1 LRTAIAKNIG
11 INHTILALS
20 FARLGDAV
28 GNSVVFIIVPLYVAK
43 LPAPWFPFPDSVRIG
58 ILIGLYGL
66 VNSMLQPVMGALSD
80 RLGRRKILI
89 LFGLLAMALAT
100 FSFAF
105 AQRFADLLLLRALQG
120 VGVALSI
127 PASMA
132 IMASASERSTRGGSM
147 GVYSTMRMLGF
158 AVGPLLGGFLYD
170 NFGFSTAFYV
180 GAACITLGA
189 LLVQLWVKETKV
201 SVQSPAG
208 PHYRIW
214 DRRLLG
220 VAVVGASAATFMMAS
235 DFSMIT
241 TLENQFNARLGLDAL
256 GFGAAFSGLMVSRL
270 LFQVPLGRLSDHLGR
285 RPLLIGGL
293 LFMVPAT
300 ILLGA
305 VTTPAQ
311 LVVLAICQG
320 IGSAAIAAPAFAL
333 GADVAMRGSE
343 GRQMSIITT
352 GFGLGIAIG
361 PLLAGFL
368 AVASFSLPFV
378 VGGLFTLLVAWIV
391 FRYVP
396 ETFHFQPAEIKE
408 SRDAESIAS

>member
-1 LRTAIAKNIG
+1 LRSALAKSIG
-11 INHTILALS
+11 INRTILALS

-66 VNSMLQPVMGALSD
+66 VNSLLQPVVGALSD

-89 LFGLLAMALAT
+89 LLGLLAMALAT

-105 AQRFADLLLLRALQG
+105 VQRFTDLLLLRALQG
-120 VGVALSI
+120 LGVALSI

-158 AVGPLLGGFLYD
+158 AVGPLLGGFLYERY
-170 NFGFSTAFYV
+170 GFDTAFYV
-180 GAACITLGA
+180 GAAFIVFGA
-189 LLVQLWVKETKV
+189 LLVQLWVSEIKV
-201 SVQSPAG
+201 PAG
-208 PHYRIW
+208 NAAKSHYRIW
-214 DRRLLG
+214 DRRLLS
-220 VAVVGASAATFMMAS
+220 VAVLGASAATFMMAS

-270 LFQVPLGRLSDHLGR
+270 LFQVPLGRLSDRLGR
-285 RPLLIGGL
+285 RPLMIGGL
-293 LFMVPAT
+293 IFMVPAT
-300 ILLGA
+300 ILLGE
-305 VTTPAQ
+305 VSTPAQ
-311 LVVLAICQG
+311 LVGLAICQG
-320 IGSAAIAAPAFAL
+320 IASAAIAAPAFAL
-333 GADVAMRGSE
+333 GADVAIPGSE

-352 GFGLGIAIG
+352 GFGLGIANG
-361 PLLAGFL
+361 PLLAGVL
-368 AVASFSLPFV
+368 AVASFSLPFLI
-378 VGGLFTLLVAWIV
+378 GGLFTLIVAWIV

-396 ETFHFQPAEIKE
+396 ETINGQLAEA
-408 SRDAESIAS
+408 RDAEGVAS